1 MWENIIKRKTKNDYR
16 FGRCQAS
23 RSGKEPDTCIRPLE
37 SPEKRKS
44 AGSDPKGKTCMLCE
58 DDQSRYANTPESIW
72 SSPEYK
78 KGTPKDH
85 ARMLDAYI
93 KRNPHYYRR

>member
-1 MWENIIKRKTKNDYR
+1 MWENIIKRKQDYR
-16 FGRCQAS
+16 YGRCQAS
-23 RSGKEPDTCIRPLE
+23 RSGKEPDTCIRPLQ

-85 ARMLDAYI
+85 ARMLDLYV
-93 KRNPHYYRR
+93 KRNHQYKR

>member
-1 MWENIIKRKTKNDYR
+1 
-16 FGRCQAS
+16 
-23 RSGKEPDTCIRPLE
+23 
-37 SPEKRKS
+37 
-44 AGSDPKGKTCMLCE
+44 MLCE

-85 ARMLDAYI
+85 ARMLDLYV
-93 KRNPHYYRR
+93 KRNPNIRDD